1 MINITFNPKTYT
13 LDVKGHSNF
22 DEKGKDI
29 VCAAISTL
37 FYTLSESIN
46 NASEMI
52 DGDIICSNEDGNGH
66 LEFKPKEEYEANVS
80 LICWTILN
88 GFEMMAEHYK
98 EYVTL
103 SVE

>member
-1 MINITFNPKTYT
+1 MIEITFNPNTYT
-13 LDVKGHSNF
+13 LDVKGHAKH

-29 VCAAISTL
+29 VCSAISIL
-37 FYTLSESIN
+37 FYTLCEAIH

-52 DGDIICSNEDGNGH
+52 DGENIVSNEDGNGH
-66 LEFKPKEEYEANVS
+66 LEFKPKPEYEANIS

-88 GFEMMAEHYK
+88 GFELMAENYK

-103 SVE
+103 FVG